1 LAAFK
6 ELRNVVEVRGL
17 GMMAGIEL
25 NIPVKQVVA
34 DLLDEKIVTLGAG
47 HNTLRLLPPLTISE
61 SQLTTALQKLS
72 SYFRNKLLTRYS
84 NVDIL

>member
-1 LAAFK
+1 MAAFK

-61 SQLTTALQKLS
+61 SQLTTALQKIKQLLS
-72 SYFRNKLLTRYS
+72 Q
-84 NVDIL
+84 